1 MKLPSYVQRGLMAL
15 VVLLSLVS
23 VARLLVTMHQQDERI
38 AILEAQV
45 DALMADTSRLQLS
58 DAFYASQRPDV
69 KSRYSG
75 SKSRYSG
82 YHRHSYGSD
91 NRHSSASENRVGEA
105 PADTVQSSSRVH
117 IYNSTPDD
125 RPRKFTEPHLFDL
138 NTIDSLTLIRI
149 PGIAARTASVILKQR
164 QRYGGFYD
172 ANQLRDFLTWEAA
185 QDYLDEWCSQWFTA
199 NAERIVTLPIN
210 TATISQ
216 LQHHPYL
223 SHQQAVEIS
232 QYRVRH
238 KGFRQVSE
246 LQMLSSLTAED
257 IERLLPYLTFE
268 NP

>member
-1 MKLPSYVQRGLMAL
+1 MAL

-45 DALMADTSRLQLS
+45 EALMADTSRLQLA
-58 DAFYASQRPDV
+58 DGFYAPRRGGSQ
-69 KSRYSG
+69 SGYSG
-75 SKSRYSG
+75 AGYQRKSSGFHRSSSG
-82 YHRHSYGSD
+82 YHR
-91 NRHSSASENRVGEA
+91 
-105 PADTVQSSSRVH
+105 SSSSMNYRGGEGAA
-117 IYNSTPDD
+117 SDED

-199 NAERIVTLPIN
+199 NAERIVLLPIN

-238 KGFRQVSE
+238 KGFRQASE
-246 LQMLSSLTAED
+246 LQMLSSLTDED
-257 IERLLPYLTFE
+257 IEHLLPYLSFE

>member
-1 MKLPSYVQRGLMAL
+1 MAL
-15 VVLLSLVS
+15 VVLLLMVC

-45 DALMADTSRLQLS
+45 EALMADTSRLQLA
-58 DAFYASQRPDV
+58 DGFYAPRRGGSQ
-69 KSRYSG
+69 SG
-75 SKSRYSG
+75 YSG
-82 YHRHSYGSD
+82 YHRK
-91 NRHSSASENRVGEA
+91 SSGYHRPSSSMSHRVGGD
-105 PADTVQSSSRVH
+105 DTVQSSSSRIH
-117 IYNSTPDD
+117 IYSSAGED

-199 NAERIVTLPIN
+199 NAERIVRLPIN

-238 KGFRQVSE
+238 KGFRQASE
-246 LQMLSSLTAED
+246 LQMLSSLTDED
-257 IERLLPYLTFE
+257 IEHLLPYLSFE

>member
-1 MKLPSYVQRGLMAL
+1 MKLPPYVQRGLIAL
-15 VVLLSLVS
+15 VVLLLMVS

-45 DALMADTSRLQLS
+45 DALMADTSRLQLADS
-58 DAFYASQRPDV
+58 YYASQRTGS
-69 KSRYSG
+69 KLRYSG
-75 SKSRYSG
+75 SKSRYSD
-82 YHRHSYGSD
+82 YRRSN
-91 NRHSSASENRVGEA
+91 NRHSSFSENRAGDASV
-105 PADTVQSSSRVH
+105 DTLQSSSTREH
-117 IYNSTPDD
+117 IYNNTTDD

-185 QDYLDEWCSQWFTA
+185 QDYLDEWCSLWFTA
-199 NAERIVTLPIN
+199 NAERIVPLPIN

-246 LQMLSSLTAED
+246 LQMLSSLTDED
-257 IERLLPYLTFE
+257 VQRLLPYLSFE

>member
-1 MKLPSYVQRGLMAL
+1 MAL

-45 DALMADTSRLQLS
+45 EALMGDTARLQIAPGS
-58 DAFYASQRPDV
+58 YVSQR
-69 KSRYSG
+69 SG
-75 SKSRYSG
+75 SQSRYSG
-82 YHRHSYGSD
+82 YHRK
-91 NRHSSASENRVGEA
+91 SSAGYHRSSSFSYNRVEEGFTSD
-105 PADTVQSSSRVH
+105 DTVQSSRVH
-117 IYNSTPDD
+117 IYNNSSVDDD

-149 PGIAARTASVILKQR
+149 PGIAARTASVILQQR

-172 ANQLRDFLTWEAA
+172 ANQLRDFLTWESA
-185 QDYLDEWCSQWFTA
+185 QDYLDEWCSRWFTA
-199 NAERIVTLPIN
+199 SAERIVRLPIN

-216 LQHHPYL
+216 LQRHPYL

-238 KGFRQVSE
+238 KGFRQASE
-246 LQMLSSLTAED
+246 LQMLSSLADED
-257 IERLLPYLTFE
+257 IQHLLPYLSFE

>member
-1 MKLPSYVQRGLMAL
+1 MAL

-45 DALMADTSRLQLS
+45 ESLMADTSRLQLA
-58 DAFYASQRPDV
+58 DGFYAPRRGGSQ
-69 KSRYSG
+69 SGYSG
-75 SKSRYSG
+75 AGYQRKSSGFHRSSSG
-82 YHRHSYGSD
+82 YHR
-91 NRHSSASENRVGEA
+91 
-105 PADTVQSSSRVH
+105 SSSSMNHRGGGDVA
-117 IYNSTPDD
+117 PDED

-199 NAERIVTLPIN
+199 NAERIVRLPIN

-238 KGFRQVSE
+238 KGFRQASE
-246 LQMLSSLTAED
+246 LQMLSSLTDED
-257 IERLLPYLTFE
+257 IEHLLPYLSFE

>member
-1 MKLPSYVQRGLMAL
+1 MAL

-45 DALMADTSRLQLS
+45 EALMADTSRLQLA
-58 DAFYASQRPDV
+58 DGFYAPQRGGSQ
-69 KSRYSG
+69 SGYSG
-75 SKSRYSG
+75 AGYQRKSSGFYRSSSG
-82 YHRHSYGSD
+82 YHR
-91 NRHSSASENRVGEA
+91 
-105 PADTVQSSSRVH
+105 SSSSMNYRGGEGAA
-117 IYNSTPDD
+117 SDED

-199 NAERIVTLPIN
+199 NAERIVRLPIN

-238 KGFRQVSE
+238 KGFRQASE
-246 LQMLSSLTAED
+246 LQMLSSLTDED
-257 IERLLPYLTFE
+257 IEHLLPYLSFE

>member
-1 MKLPSYVQRGLMAL
+1 MAL
-15 VVLLSLVS
+15 VVLLLMVS
-23 VARLLVTMHQQDERI
+23 VARLLVSMHQQDERI

-45 DALMADTSRLQLS
+45 EALMADTSRLQLA
-58 DAFYASQRPDV
+58 DGFYAPR
-69 KSRYSG
+69 RG
-75 SKSRYSG
+75 G
-82 YHRHSYGSD
+82 HRGGEDSPSD
-91 NRHSSASENRVGEA
+91 
-105 PADTVQSSSRVH
+105 DTVQSSSSHVH
-117 IYNSTPDD
+117 IYNNSSADDD

-172 ANQLRDFLTWEAA
+172 ANQLRDFLTWQAA
-185 QDYLDEWCSQWFTA
+185 QDYLDEWCSLWFTA
-199 NAERIVTLPIN
+199 NAERIVPLPIN

-246 LQMLSSLTAED
+246 LQMLSSLTDED
-257 IERLLPYLTFE
+257 VQRLLPYLSFE

>member
-1 MKLPSYVQRGLMAL
+1 MAL

-45 DALMADTSRLQLS
+45 EALMADTSRLQLA
-58 DAFYASQRPDV
+58 DGFYAPRRGGAQGH
-69 KSRYSG
+69 SG
-75 SKSRYSG
+75 AGYHSKSAG
-82 YHRHSYGSD
+82 YHRSSSSMNYRRGEDVASD
-91 NRHSSASENRVGEA
+91 
-105 PADTVQSSSRVH
+105 DTVQSSSPRVH
-117 IYNSTPDD
+117 LYNSSADED

-199 NAERIVTLPIN
+199 NAERIVRLPIN

-238 KGFRQVSE
+238 KGFRQASE
-246 LQMLSSLTAED
+246 LQMLSSLTDED
-257 IERLLPYLTFE
+257 IEHLLPYLSFE

>member
-1 MKLPSYVQRGLMAL
+1 MKLPPYVQRGLMAL

-45 DALMADTSRLQLS
+45 ESLMADTSRLQLA
-58 DAFYASQRPDV
+58 DGFYAPRRGGAQSG
-69 KSRYSG
+69 YSG
-75 SKSRYSG
+75 AGYQRKSSGFHRSSSG
-82 YHRHSYGSD
+82 YHR
-91 NRHSSASENRVGEA
+91 
-105 PADTVQSSSRVH
+105 SSSSMNHRGGGVVA
-117 IYNSTPDD
+117 PDVD

-138 NTIDSLTLIRI
+138 NAIDSLTLIRI

-199 NAERIVTLPIN
+199 NAERIVRLPIN

-238 KGFRQVSE
+238 KGFRQASE
-246 LQMLSSLTAED
+246 LQMLSSLTDED
-257 IERLLPYLTFE
+257 IEHLLPYLSFE

>member
-1 MKLPSYVQRGLMAL
+1 MKLSPYVQRGLMAL
-15 VVLLSLVS
+15 VVLLLMVS

-45 DALMADTSRLQLS
+45 DALMADTSRLQFTDS
-58 DAFYASQRPDV
+58 FYEPRRTGSQTGY
-69 KSRYSG
+69 SR
-75 SKSRYSG
+75 SG
-82 YHRHSYGSD
+82 YHRK
-91 NRHSSASENRVGEA
+91 SSGYHRSSSFSMKDRVGESSISD
-105 PADTVQSSSRVH
+105 DTVHSSSPREH
-117 IYNSTPDD
+117 IYNSNADDD

-199 NAERIVTLPIN
+199 NAERIVRLPIN

-216 LQHHPYL
+216 LQRHPYV

-232 QYRVRH
+232 QYRMRH
-238 KGFRQVSE
+238 KGFRQASD
-246 LQMLSSLTAED
+246 LQMLTSLTDED
-257 IERLLPYLTFE
+257 IEHLLPYLSFE
-268 NP
+268 KP

>member
-1 MKLPSYVQRGLMAL
+1 MKLPPYVQRGLMAL
-15 VVLLSLVS
+15 VVLLLMVS
-23 VARLLVTMHQQDERI
+23 VARLLVSMHQQDERI

-45 DALMADTSRLQLS
+45 EALMADTSRLQLADS
-58 DAFYASQRPDV
+58 YYTPRRGGSQA
-69 KSRYSG
+69 G
-75 SKSRYSG
+75 YSG
-82 YHRHSYGSD
+82 YHRSSSSMSHRGGED
-91 NRHSSASENRVGEA
+91 SSAG
-105 PADTVQSSSRVH
+105 DTVQSSSSHVH
-117 IYNSTPDD
+117 IYNNSSADDD

-172 ANQLRDFLTWEAA
+172 ANQLRDFLTWQAA
-185 QDYLDEWCSQWFTA
+185 QDYLDEWCSLWFTA
-199 NAERIVTLPIN
+199 NAERIVRLPIN

-232 QYRVRH
+232 QYRMRH
-238 KGFRQVSE
+238 KGFRQASE
-246 LQMLSSLTAED
+246 LQMLSSLTDED
-257 IERLLPYLTFE
+257 IEHLLPYLSFE

>member
-1 MKLPSYVQRGLMAL
+1 MKLPPYVQRGLMAL

-58 DAFYASQRPDV
+58 DSFYASQRTDS
-69 KSRYSG
+69 KLRYSG
-75 SKSRYSG
+75 SRSRYSG
-82 YHRHSYGSD
+82 YHRSA
-91 NRHSSASENRVGEA
+91 NRPSSFSENRAEEA
-105 PADTVQSSSRVH
+105 PADTVQPSSSRVH

-185 QDYLDEWCSQWFTA
+185 QDYLDEWCSQWFTV
-199 NAERIVTLPIN
+199 NADRIVRLPIN

-216 LQHHPYL
+216 LQRHPYV

-232 QYRVRH
+232 QYRMRH
-238 KGFRQVSE
+238 KGFRQASD
-246 LQMLSSLTAED
+246 LQILTSLTDED
-257 IERLLPYLTFE
+257 IEHLLPYLSFE
-268 NP
+268 KP

>member
-1 MKLPSYVQRGLMAL
+1 MAL

-45 DALMADTSRLQLS
+45 ESLMADTSRLQLTDS
-58 DAFYASQRPDV
+58 FYAPRRGGSQ
-69 KSRYSG
+69 SGYSG
-75 SKSRYSG
+75 AGYQRKSSGFHRSSSG
-82 YHRHSYGSD
+82 YHR
-91 NRHSSASENRVGEA
+91 
-105 PADTVQSSSRVH
+105 SSSSMNYRGGEDVA
-117 IYNSTPDD
+117 SDED

-199 NAERIVTLPIN
+199 NAERIVRLPIN

-238 KGFRQVSE
+238 KGFRQASE
-246 LQMLSSLTAED
+246 LQMLSSLTDED
-257 IERLLPYLTFE
+257 IEHLLPYLSFE

>member
-1 MKLPSYVQRGLMAL
+1 MKLPPYVQRGLIAL
-15 VVLLSLVS
+15 VVLLLMVS

-45 DALMADTSRLQLS
+45 DALMADTSRLQLA
-58 DAFYASQRPDV
+58 DGFYASQRGG
-69 KSRYSG
+69 SQAGYSG
-75 SKSRYSG
+75 YPRKSSG
-82 YHRHSYGSD
+82 YHR
-91 NRHSSASENRVGEA
+91 
-105 PADTVQSSSRVH
+105 SSSGYHRSSSSMNYRGGGDVA
-117 IYNSTPDD
+117 PDED

-185 QDYLDEWCSQWFTA
+185 QDYLDEWCSQWFTT
-199 NAERIVTLPIN
+199 NAERIVRLPIN

-238 KGFRQVSE
+238 KGFRQASE
-246 LQMLSSLTAED
+246 LQMLSSLTDED
-257 IERLLPYLTFE
+257 IEHLLPYLSFE

>member
-1 MKLPSYVQRGLMAL
+1 MKLPPYVQRGLMAL

-45 DALMADTSRLQLS
+45 ESLMADTSRLQLA
-58 DAFYASQRPDV
+58 DGFYAPRRGGAQSG
-69 KSRYSG
+69 YSG
-75 SKSRYSG
+75 YQRKSSG
-82 YHRHSYGSD
+82 YHRPSSSMSY
-91 NRHSSASENRVGEA
+91 RVGGD
-105 PADTVQSSSRVH
+105 DTVQSSSSRIH
-117 IYNSTPDD
+117 IYSSADED

-199 NAERIVTLPIN
+199 NAERLVRLPIN

-238 KGFRQVSE
+238 KGFRQASE
-246 LQMLSSLTAED
+246 LQMLSSLTDED
-257 IERLLPYLTFE
+257 IEHLLPYLSFE

>member
-1 MKLPSYVQRGLMAL
+1 MKLPPYVQRGLMVL

-45 DALMADTSRLQLS
+45 EALMADTSRLQLA
-58 DAFYASQRPDV
+58 DGFYAPRRGGSQPG
-69 KSRYSG
+69 YSG
-75 SKSRYSG
+75 YQRKSSG
-82 YHRHSYGSD
+82 YHR
-91 NRHSSASENRVGEA
+91 SSSSMSHRVGEGA
-105 PADTVQSSSRVH
+105 ASDDTVQSSSPRVH
-117 IYNSTPDD
+117 LYNSSADED

-199 NAERIVTLPIN
+199 NAERIVLLPIN

-238 KGFRQVSE
+238 KGFRQASE
-246 LQMLSSLTAED
+246 LQMLSSLTDED
-257 IERLLPYLTFE
+257 IQHLLPYLSFE

>member
-1 MKLPSYVQRGLMAL
+1 MKLPPYVQRGLMAL

-45 DALMADTSRLQLS
+45 ESLMADTSRLQLA
-58 DAFYASQRPDV
+58 DGFYAPRRGGSQA
-69 KSRYSG
+69 G
-75 SKSRYSG
+75 YSG
-82 YHRHSYGSD
+82 YHRK
-91 NRHSSASENRVGEA
+91 SSGYHRSSSSMSHRVGGD
-105 PADTVQSSSRVH
+105 DTVQSSSSRIH
-117 IYNSTPDD
+117 IYSSADED

-199 NAERIVTLPIN
+199 NAERIVRLPIN

-238 KGFRQVSE
+238 KGFRQASE
-246 LQMLSSLTAED
+246 LQMLSSLTDED
-257 IERLLPYLTFE
+257 IEHLLPYLSFE

>member
-1 MKLPSYVQRGLMAL
+1 MKLPPYVQRGLMAL

-58 DAFYASQRPDV
+58 DSFYASQRTDS
-69 KSRYSG
+69 KLRYSG
-75 SKSRYSG
+75 SRSRYSG
-82 YHRHSYGSD
+82 YHRSASSK
-91 NRHSSASENRVGEA
+91 NRRSSFSENRAGEA
-105 PADTVQSSSRVH
+105 PADTVLSSSSRVH

-199 NAERIVTLPIN
+199 NAERIVTLSIN

-223 SHQQAVEIS
+223 THQQAVEIS

-238 KGFRQVSE
+238 KGFRQASE
-246 LQMLSSLTAED
+246 LQMLSSLTAEG

-268 NP
+268 TP

>member
-1 MKLPSYVQRGLMAL
+1 MKLPPYVQRGLMAL

-45 DALMADTSRLQLS
+45 EALMADTSRLQLTDHRS
-58 DAFYASQRPDV
+58 SSGYQR
-69 KSRYSG
+69 KS
-75 SKSRYSG
+75 SG
-82 YHRHSYGSD
+82 YHR
-91 NRHSSASENRVGEA
+91 SSSSMSHRVGEGA
-105 PADTVQSSSRVH
+105 ASDDTVQSSSSRVH
-117 IYNSTPDD
+117 IYNNSSADED

-199 NAERIVTLPIN
+199 NAERIVRLPIN

-216 LQHHPYL
+216 LQRHPYL

-238 KGFRQVSE
+238 KGFRQASE
-246 LQMLSSLTAED
+246 LQMLSLLTDED
-257 IERLLPYLTFE
+257 IEHLLPYLSFE